1 MKIIK
6 KYIKLSVILRYSID
20 PLPLGI
26 TIFSS
31 LLQDDP
37 WLFEG
42 GMTYMS
48 CLGLSTPR
56 FLFYVCWSVVV
67 FHANCHLLQQEASLM
82 RVDACNNL

>member
-31 LLQDDP
+31 L
-37 WLFEG
+37 F
-42 GMTYMS
+42 
-48 CLGLSTPR
+48 PR
-56 FLFYVCWSVVV
+56 
-67 FHANCHLLQQEASLM
+67 
-82 RVDACNNL
+82 